1 MVKPQTNSQARNDEF
16 TKIFDEYR
24 TKIEEI
30 TKKTAERN
38 FQLFNEDSNNTAD
51 NDDEKPE
58 ETTAGGQPKP
68 VNIRAEVERQANKE
82 AAEII
87 NEAKLKA
94 QQLLIE
100 AEENIKK
107 EAKKKT
113 QSQVDKIISK
123 ARKEA
128 EDIMSRVRQ
137 VAEKERNEIITSS
150 KQEAEQLIKDITEK
164 CREETQAQSS
174 QVITEAREEARK
186 MINDI
191 VTSSTE
197 ISKTATEIMDKAEKT
212 THEFE
217 NELQIE
223 LNELAKAIA
232 EAQKKLEQVTTEAF
246 ERRET
251 KVAPSNK
258 NKNLNGNTV
267 LSIQLIGE
275 KSNDGHGSDSLFS
288 GQVELKSVSSFD
300 YRHLRNLVNYLSHVP
315 SIKYIQECASEKEMS
330 VLLDVQ
336 EPLPLLAILS
346 DIPAVDEVIA
356 EADGISLI
364 LKSHKD
370 SVEKIQV

>member
-1 MVKPQTNSQARNDEF
+1 MIKPQINSQTRNDEF

-30 TKKTAERN
+30 TKKTAEKN

-51 NDDEKPE
+51 NDGERPE

-87 NEAKLKA
+87 NEAKRKA
-94 QQLLIE
+94 QKLLIE

-128 EDIMSRVRQ
+128 EDIMSRAKQ

-150 KQEAEQLIKDITEK
+150 KQEADQLIKDITEK
-164 CREETQAQSS
+164 CREETQIQSS
-174 QVITEAREEARK
+174 QVITEARKEARK
-186 MINDI
+186 MINDV

-197 ISKTATEIMDKAEKT
+197 ISKTAMEIMDKAKKT

-232 EAQKKLEQVTTEAF
+232 EAQKKLEKVTTETF

-258 NKNLNGNTV
+258 NKELNGNTM
-267 LSIQLIGE
+267 LSLQLKGG
-275 KSNDGHGSDSLFS
+275 KANDGHGSDPLFS

-300 YRHLRNLVNYLSHVP
+300 YRHLRNLVDYLIHVP
-315 SIKYIQECASEKEMS
+315 SIKYVQESASEKEMS
-330 VLLDVQ
+330 VLFDVQ

-346 DIPAVDEVIA
+346 DIPAVDKVIA

-364 LKSHKD
+364 LKSH
-370 SVEKIQV
+370 